1 MKFTTLLSNLI
12 SETPTAKHSLHKKPT
27 KEDVHRN
34 INCWIQ
40 RNFYIICLA
49 AIVSLLLIFVVVCYV
64 LVGVSATESGTYYNH
79 IRGVI

>member
-12 SETPTAKHSLHKKPT
+12 GTPTAKHSLHKKPT
-27 KEDVHRN
+27 KEDVQRS
-34 INCWIQ
+34 INCWIE

-49 AIVSLLLIFVVVCYV
+49 AIVFLLISFVIVCYAI
-64 LVGVSATESGTYYNH
+64 VGVSATESGTYYNH